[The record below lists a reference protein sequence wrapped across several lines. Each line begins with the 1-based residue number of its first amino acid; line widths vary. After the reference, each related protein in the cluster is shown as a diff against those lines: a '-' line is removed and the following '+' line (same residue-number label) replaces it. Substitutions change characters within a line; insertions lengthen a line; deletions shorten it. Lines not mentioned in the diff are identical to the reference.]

1 MKYKSYFRVV
11 AFSLALAIATSLLFA
26 SPVMLCYA
34 QGGYGGA
41 DWGGGA
47 GGGVTYP
54 GLTLLGSRINSEG
67 VITEDVTA
75 LSSDARCYLTINK
88 GTMALNKSGNPLYGI
103 IILEMEDP
111 LLPPADFKIIGAV
124 YDFKPDGATFEPSAT
139 LTITYDPALLPK
151 GVSYKCLVIAM
162 WDKATGKWV
171 ILDSTV
177 NTNTNTAQ
185 IRHLTA
191 FAILAGTAPAVFT
204 VTDLAIVPGEVGIGE
219 KVTIS
224 ALVNNTGYLSE
235 SYEVTLKIND
245 VVVAT
250 EKVTLPGHASQKVTF
265 VTAKDVAGTYS
276 VDVNGLAGTFEVREA
291 PPAPPPPPP
300 PAPPPPIPPPAEP
313 FNWWFIGIPIASCMI
328 IGMVIWL
335 ITSRRRA

>member
-1 MKYKSYFRVV
+1 MKYKRYFRVV
-11 AFSLALAIATSLLFA
+11 AFPLALAIATSLLFV

-34 QGGYGGA
+34 QGGYGGTG
-41 DWGGGA
+41 WSGGGGGGA
-47 GGGVTYP
+47 AYP

-75 LSSDARCYLTINK
+75 LSSDALGYLMINE
-88 GTMALNKSGNPLYGI
+88 GIIALNKLGNPLYGI
-103 IILEMEDP
+103 IILETEAP
-111 LLPPADFKIIGAV
+111 PPPPADFSFFGSV
-124 YDFKPDGATFEPSAT
+124 YDFGPDGATFEPAIT
-139 LTITYDPALLPK
+139 LIFTYDPALLPK

-171 ILDSTV
+171 LLDSTV
-177 NTNTNTAQ
+177 NTNTVTAQ
-185 IRHLTA
+185 VRHFTA

-235 SYEVTLKIND
+235 SYEVTLKTND

-250 EKVTLPGHASQKVTF
+250 EKVTLPGLASQKVTF
-265 VTAKDVAGTYS
+265 VTAKDVTGTYS

-291 PPAPPPPPP
+291 PPPPPPA

-313 FNWWFIGIPIASCMI
+313 FNWWFIGIPIASCMV

>member
-11 AFSLALAIATSLLFA
+11 AFSLALAIATSLLFV

-34 QGGYGGA
+34 QGGYEGA
-41 DWGGGA
+41 DWGGA
-47 GGGVTYP
+47 GGGVSP
-54 GLTLLGSRINSEG
+54 AGLTFLGTSINSEG
-67 VITEDVTA
+67 WLTEDVTA
-75 LSSDARCYLTINK
+75 ESFDGLGWLTIK
-88 GTMALNKSGNPLYGI
+88 EGTRALYSWGTPLYI
-103 IILEMEDP
+103 ITMLKMEDP
-111 LLPPADFKIIGAV
+111 PPPPASFKIIGPV
-124 YDFKPDGATFEPSAT
+124 YDFEPDGATFEPSAT
-139 LTITYDPALLPK
+139 LTITYDPALLPE

-177 NTNTNTAQ
+177 NTNTSTAQ
-185 IRHLTA
+185 ISHFTA

-204 VTDLAIVPGEVGIGE
+204 VTDLAIVPGEVSIRG

-224 ALVNNTGYLSE
+224 TLVNNTGYLSE

-250 EKVTLPGHASQKVTF
+250 EKVTLPGLASQKVTF
-265 VTAKDVAGTYS
+265 VTAKDVTGTYS
-276 VDVNGLAGTFEVREA
+276 VDINGLAGTFKVREA
-291 PPAPPPPPP
+291 PPAPSPPPA